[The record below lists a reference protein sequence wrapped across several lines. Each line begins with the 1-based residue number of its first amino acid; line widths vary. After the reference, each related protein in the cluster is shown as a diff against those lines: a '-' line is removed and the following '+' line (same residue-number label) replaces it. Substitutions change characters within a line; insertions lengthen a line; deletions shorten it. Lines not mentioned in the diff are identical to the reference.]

1 MIWRG
6 LRGFFRA
13 AWGALD
19 GVRKTVH
26 LFLMLL
32 VLLGIVLV
40 LASRPHKLPDAF
52 VLIISPEGLLVEQQ
66 SGDPVSRA
74 LEAARGLP
82 RAETLVSDL
91 VEAIDEAAADSRV
104 KAIQLEVDGLV
115 GGSMDKLAT
124 VADALRRFSA
134 AGKPVIAYSAYVPM
148 RNYYLAAQADEL
160 YLDPQGIVLLQGFG
174 YYRHYYKSAMEKL
187 SLDWYVFS
195 AGEAKSFADPY
206 RRDDMSPAERENLE
220 PIASGMWHAWRNGV
234 AQARGL
240 EPALLDDYIERFL
253 PRLRAAGGDTAK
265 AALDAGLVDGLRT
278 VDELEARLVD
288 AGGHDRDGEYV
299 GVYAEDYLG
308 SVRVKRM
315 AARPA
320 GHKQKP
326 AVGLIVARGE
336 ILPGDQPPG
345 TIGDESMRAL
355 IREARDDEN
364 VRALVLRIDSGGGS
378 AAASEAIVRELDL
391 VREAGKPVIVSMG
404 GVAASGGYM
413 IALPA
418 DEIWAHPTTVT
429 GSIGVIGMFPNFGR
443 LLGRL
448 GVSLDGVGTHRYSGD
463 FRPDREFSPEVM
475 AIVQAIV
482 DGAYERFLGQVA
494 DWRDMPLDEV
504 RALAEGRVWLGEVA
518 LESGLV
524 DRLGALDDALASA
537 ADHAGLEEDFEVV
550 LIEPELGFGERIMVD
565 LLGRAGRL
573 GIPAW
578 PRSLLERLPVEVR
591 TLFTE
596 LERMDGFADPRG
608 VYYHCLCEAW

>member
-6 LRGFFRA
+6 LRGFFRS
-13 AWGALD
+13 AWRVLD

-26 LFLMLL
+26 LLLMLV
-32 VLLGIVLV
+32 VLLAIVLA

-52 VLIISPEGLLVEQQ
+52 ALVVSPEGLLVEQY

-74 LEAARGLP
+74 LETARGLP
-82 RAETLVSDL
+82 RAESLVSDL
-91 VEAIDEAAADSRV
+91 VEAIDEAAVDERV

-115 GGSMDKLAT
+115 GGSLDKLAT
-124 VADALRRFSA
+124 VAEALQRFSA
-134 AGKPVIAYSAYVPM
+134 TGKPVSVYAAYVPI
-148 RNYYLAAQADEL
+148 RNYYLAAHADEL

-206 RRDDMSPAERENLE
+206 RRDDMSQAERENLE
-220 PIASGMWHAWRNGV
+220 PIATGMWQAWRDAV

-240 EPALLDDYIERFL
+240 EPALLDDYIDRFL
-253 PRLRAAGGDTAK
+253 PRLRAAGGDTGK
-265 AALDAGLVDGLRT
+265 VALDAGLVDGLRS
-278 VDELEARLVD
+278 VDEMEARLVD
-288 AGGHDRDGEYV
+288 AGGHDQDGEYV
-299 GVYAEDYLG
+299 GVHADDYL
-308 SVRVKRM
+308 
-315 AARPA
+315 AAIQVTRAPA
-320 GHKQKP
+320 GPSGAENP

-336 ILPGDQPPG
+336 ILPGDQPQG
-345 TIGDESMRAL
+345 TIGDESMREL
-355 IREARDDEN
+355 IRDARDDDN
-364 VRALVLRIDSGGGS
+364 VRALVLRVDSGGGS

-391 VREAGKPVIVSMG
+391 VRQAGKPVIVSMG

-448 GVSLDGVGTHRYSGD
+448 GVNLDGVGTHRFSGD

-475 AIVQAIV
+475 EIVQTIV
-482 DGAYERFLGQVA
+482 DGSYEQFVGDVA
-494 DWRDMPLDEV
+494 EWRDMPVDKV
-504 RALAEGRVWLGEVA
+504 RELAEGRIWLGEVA
-518 LESGLV
+518 VESGLV
-524 DRLGALDDALASA
+524 DRLGTLDDALASA
-537 ADHAGLEEDFEVV
+537 ADRVGLDEDYEVL
-550 LIEPELGFGERIMVD
+550 LIEPGLGFSERLMID
-565 LLGRAGRL
+565 LLSRAGRL
-573 GIPAW
+573 GVTAW

-608 VYYHCLCEAW
+608 IYYHCLCDSW

>member
-1 MIWRG
+1 MIWRS

-32 VLLGIVLV
+32 VLLGIVLA

-52 VLIISPEGLLVEQQ
+52 VLIISPEGLMVEQH
-66 SGDPVSRA
+66 SGDAVSRA

-134 AGKPVIAYSAYVPM
+134 VGKPVIAYSAYVPM

-220 PIASGMWHAWRNGV
+220 PIASGMWHAWRDGV

-278 VDELEARLVD
+278 VDELEARLVE

-315 AARPA
+315 AARRS
-320 GHKQKP
+320 GDKQKP

-345 TIGDESMRAL
+345 TIGDESIRSL

-378 AAASEAIVRELDL
+378 AAASAAIVRELDL

-475 AIVQAIV
+475 EIVQAIV
-482 DGAYERFLGQVA
+482 DGAYERFLGQVS
-494 DWRDMPLDEV
+494 DWRDMPMDEV

-537 ADHAGLEEDFEVV
+537 AGHAGLEEDFEVM
-550 LIEPELGFGERIMVD
+550 LIEPEPGFGERIMVD
-565 LLGRAGRL
+565 LLSRAVRL

>member
-6 LRGFFRA
+6 LRGFFRSL
-13 AWGALD
+13 WRALD
-19 GVRKTVH
+19 GVRKAVH
-26 LFLMLL
+26 LLLMLL
-32 VLLGIVLV
+32 VLLGIVLAI
-40 LASRPHKLPDAF
+40 ASRPHRLPEAF
-52 VLIISPEGLLVEQQ
+52 VLIVSPGGLLVEQY

-91 VEAIDEAAADSRV
+91 VEAIDEAAGDSRV

-124 VADALRRFSA
+124 VAGALRRFSET
-134 AGKPVIAYSAYVPM
+134 GRPVIAYSAYVPM
-148 RNYYLAAQADEL
+148 RNYYLAAQADEM

-174 YYRHYYKSAMEKL
+174 YYRHYYKTAMEKL

-206 RRDDMSPAERENLE
+206 RRDDMSQAERDNLE
-220 PIASGMWHAWRNGV
+220 PVATGMWHAWRDGV

-253 PRLRAAGGDTAK
+253 PRLRAAGGDTGK
-265 AALDAGLVDGLRT
+265 VALDAGLVDGLRS

-288 AGGHDRDGEYV
+288 AGAHDEDGEYL
-299 GVYAEDYLG
+299 GVYSEEYLAA
-308 SVRVKRM
+308 VRAKRM
-315 AARPA
+315 AGSPA
-320 GHKQKP
+320 GGAGKP
-326 AVGLIVARGE
+326 AIGLIVARGE
-336 ILPGDQPPG
+336 ILPGEQPPG
-345 TIGDESMRAL
+345 AIGDESMRTL
-355 IREARDDEN
+355 IRDARDDEN

-378 AAASEAIVRELDL
+378 AAASEAIMRELDL
-391 VREAGKPVIVSMG
+391 VREAGKPVVVSMG

-448 GVSLDGVGTHRYSGD
+448 GVNLDGVGTHRLSGD
-463 FRPDREFSPEVM
+463 FRLDREFSPEVM
-475 AIVQAIV
+475 DIVQAVV
-482 DGAYERFLGQVA
+482 DGAYESFVGDVA
-494 DWRDMPLDEV
+494 EWRDLPVDEV
-504 RALAEGRVWLGEVA
+504 RELAEGRIWLGEVA
-518 LESGLV
+518 VDSGLV
-524 DRLGALDDALASA
+524 DRLGTLDDALDSA
-537 ADHAGLEEDFEVV
+537 ADRAGLDEEYEVV
-550 LIEPELGFGERIMVD
+550 LIEPELDFSERVMIE
-565 LLGRAGRL
+565 LLSRAGRL
-573 GIPAW
+573 GITAW
-578 PRSLLERLPVEVR
+578 PRTLLERLPVEVR

-608 VYYHCLCEAW
+608 VYYHCLCDAW

>member
-1 MIWRG
+1 LIWRG

-13 AWGALD
+13 AWRALD
-19 GVRKTVH
+19 GIRRTVH
-26 LFLMLL
+26 LLLMLL
-32 VLLGIVLV
+32 VLFGVVIA
-40 LASRPHKLPDAF
+40 LASRPHKLPEAF
-52 VLIISPEGLLVEQQ
+52 VLIVSPEGQLVEQY

-74 LEAARGLP
+74 LEAAQGLP
-82 RAETLVSDL
+82 RSQTLVSEL

-115 GGSMDKLAT
+115 GGSMDKLVT
-124 VADALRRFSA
+124 VAEALRRFSD
-134 AGKPVIAYSAYVPM
+134 AGKPVIGYSTYVPM
-148 RNYYLAAQADEL
+148 RNYYLAAHADEL
-160 YLDPQGIVLLQGFG
+160 YLDPLGIVLLQGFG

-206 RRDDMSPAERENLE
+206 RRDDMSAAERDNLE
-220 PIASGMWHAWRNGV
+220 PIATGMWHAWRDGV

-253 PRLRAAGGDTAK
+253 PRLRVAGGNTGK
-265 AALDAGLVDGLRT
+265 VALDAGLVDGLRSF
-278 VDELEARLVD
+278 DEVEARLVE

-299 GVYAEDYLG
+299 GVYAEEYLAAVQAKRQAG
-308 SVRVKRM
+308 SPSGK
-315 AARPA
+315 A
-320 GHKQKP
+320 KP
-326 AVGLIVARGE
+326 AVGLIVAHGE

-345 TIGDESMRAL
+345 SIGDESMREL
-355 IREARDDEN
+355 IRDARDDEN
-364 VRALVLRIDSGGGS
+364 VRALVLRVDSGGGS
-378 AAASEAIVRELDL
+378 MAASEAIVRELDL

-413 IALPA
+413 ISLPA

-463 FRPDREFSPEVM
+463 FRLDREFSPEVKG
-475 AIVQAIV
+475 IVQAIV
-482 DGAYERFLGQVA
+482 DGAYDRFLGEVS
-494 DWRDMPLDEV
+494 DWRDLPPDEV
-504 RALAEGRVWLGEVA
+504 LPLAEGRVWLGEFA
-518 LESGLV
+518 LQAGLV
-524 DRLGALDDALASA
+524 DRLGTLDDALASA
-537 ADHAGLEEDFEVV
+537 ADHAGLEDDYEVV
-550 LIEPELGFGERIMVD
+550 LIEPGLSLGERIMVD
-565 LLGRAGRL
+565 LLSRAGRL
-573 GIPAW
+573 GFSAW

-596 LERMDGFADPRG
+596 LERMEGFADPRG
-608 VYYHCLCEAW
+608 IYYHCLCDAW

>member
-1 MIWRG
+1 MFRRG
-6 LRGFFRA
+6 LRAFFRSV
-13 AWGALD
+13 WRALD

-32 VLLGIVLV
+32 VLLGIVLA

-52 VLIISPEGLLVEQQ
+52 TLIVSPSGLLVEQY

-74 LEAARGLP
+74 LEAAQGLP

-104 KAIQLEVDGLV
+104 KAIQLEVDGLA

-124 VADALRRFSA
+124 IAAALHRFSET
-134 AGKPVIAYSAYVPM
+134 GKPVVAYTAFVPM
-148 RNYYLAAQADEL
+148 RNYFLAAHADEL
-160 YLDPQGIVLLQGFG
+160 YLDPHGIVLLQGFG
-174 YYRHYYKSAMEKL
+174 FYRHYYKSAMEKL

-206 RRDDMSPAERENLE
+206 RRDDMSPAERENLG
-220 PIASGMWHAWRNGV
+220 PIASGMWDAWRDGV

-253 PRLRAAGGDTAK
+253 PRLKAAGGDTAR
-265 AALDAGLVDGLRT
+265 AALDAGLVDGLRSF
-278 VDELEARLVD
+278 DEVEARLVE
-288 AGGHDRDGEYV
+288 AGGHDREGEYV
-299 GVYAEDYLG
+299 GVHSEEYLAA
-308 SVRVKRM
+308 VRAKR
-315 AARPA
+315 AARSPSR
-320 GHKQKP
+320 GKQAP

-336 ILPGDQPPG
+336 ILTGDQPPG
-345 TIGDESMRAL
+345 SIGDESMRTL

-378 AAASEAIVRELDL
+378 VMASEAIVRELDR

-418 DEIWAHPTTVT
+418 DEIWAHPTTIT

-443 LLGRL
+443 LLDRL

-463 FRPDREFSPEVM
+463 FRLDREFSPEVM
-475 AIVQAIV
+475 EIIQAIV
-482 DGAYERFLGQVA
+482 DGTYDKFIGEVA
-494 DWRDMPLDEV
+494 DWRDLSVDEV
-504 RALAEGRVWLGEVA
+504 RGLAEGRVWLGEVA

-524 DRLGALDDALASA
+524 DRLGSLDDALSSA
-537 ADHAGLEEDFEVV
+537 ADHAGLDEDYEVV
-550 LIEPELGFGERIMVD
+550 LIEQELGFGERMMVE
-565 LLGRAGRL
+565 LLSRTGRIGFT
-573 GIPAW
+573 AW
-578 PRSLLERLPVEVR
+578 PRSLLERLPVEIR

-596 LERMDGFADPRG
+596 IERMDGFADPRG
-608 VYYHCLCEAW
+608 IYYHCLCDAW